1 MNKVHARSKR
11 GKRPARKAPQPG
23 TTATD
28 RRLLAQAAREDVE
41 GKVARDFVQ
50 RLVKAMEKAA
60 PKPMPLSAVEPAKAP
75 RPVTQK
81 PELVCS
87 QLAVACDQLAL
98 ALTTANQGN
107 DWEMVEQI
115 VPVMTTLWSLR
126 MELNSVGGAQ

>member
-1 MNKVHARSKR
+1 MNNVHAR
-11 GKRPARKAPQPG
+11 GKRSKQSARKAPKPG

-41 GKVARDFVQ
+41 GKVARDYLG
-50 RLVKAMEKAA
+50 RLVQALEKAA
-60 PKPMPLSAVEPAKAP
+60 PKPMPLGMAAAAEAP
-75 RPVTQK
+75 RPVPEK

-87 QLAVACDQLAL
+87 QLAVACDQLAI
-98 ALTTANQGN
+98 ALTTANQAN

-126 MELNSVGGAQ
+126 MELGSVGGAA

>member
-1 MNKVHARSKR
+1 MSKVHARSKQ
-11 GKRPARKAPQPG
+11 GKRLARKAPKLG

-28 RRLLAQAAREDVE
+28 RRLLAQAAREDIE

-50 RLVKAMEKAA
+50 RLVQALEKAE
-60 PKPMPLSAVEPAKAP
+60 PKPIPLSAVEPAKAA
-75 RPVTQK
+75 RPVSGK

-98 ALTTANQGN
+98 ALTTANQAD

-126 MELNSVGGAQ
+126 MELNSVGGAE